1 MKPRSSWS
9 NPLLGIRK
17 WLAAAIAFVLITGQ
31 AAGVAYAAEETV
43 TGIELNYSDADYN
56 DVTSALELLV
66 EDGTIEVAVF
76 ASISGSS
83 SKKDVTEDATW
94 KTSNSS
100 AVKVDNGVL
109 TGVGKGSATITATY
123 KGYSANVKATSD
135 YVYDEITIMQ
145 GETAAPVA
153 IADIQ
158 LGKELAFTLDGKK
171 DGSTNNITDDAAWS
185 TSSSSVA
192 TVDEGAI
199 TLTGT
204 GTVTITAKYKGKSDS
219 VKLTVTSPYKKID
232 ILPVKPD
239 KLLDG
244 LLELE
249 VGGDDYEL
257 SAVAE
262 PKTGTVQTVTAE
274 AKWTSA
280 NTKVLTVE
288 KGELTALAA
297 GKTTITVSHLG
308 VTDTLTVVVRTP
320 YQSIKLTPEKEI
332 HMQLQAESLQI
343 RADVQTN
350 DGDTKEITTE
360 GVWTSSD
367 VTVATVSQGKVTAK
381 AVGTTKITV
390 AHKGISRSIDVTVY
404 PSITKLKAEETELDG
419 FKGISGELPA
429 ITATT
434 FDGSTVDVSK
444 LAQWSVEDE
453 ETAQIENGKWT
464 ALALGETTMTAA
476 VQDIEVEVKVT
487 VHLKPIKLI
496 AESKDMSIITG
507 KETSLPTVHVVYED
521 GEEEDITDAIEWTT
535 KSDNIVIME
544 NSMKGLEAS
553 TVTLTGTY
561 LNKTVSVRVK
571 IEEEIVKFVIEPAKL
586 ELNPGNSKSIRVT
599 GYYKNGKKVSIGSK
613 MNWVSANTDIA
624 AISGSSSVK
633 AIDVGTTK
641 VTGSYQGKTVE
652 VSVSVTP
659 KLKSLQPSTK
669 TVQLTAGHSYNITL
683 QAIFYTGSPVNATES
698 AVWTTSKATVAT
710 VKDGKITA
718 VAKGSTTIKAAY
730 GGKTVSIRV
739 TVK

>member
-17 WLAAAIAFVLITGQ
+17 WLAAAIAFVLVTGQ

-43 TGIELNYSDADYN
+43 TDIELNYSDADYN
-56 DVTSALELLV
+56 DVTSALELFV

-100 AVKVDNGVL
+100 AVKVDKGVL

-123 KGYSANVKATSD
+123 KGYSATVKATSD
-135 YVYDEITIMQ
+135 FVYDEVTIMQ
-145 GETAAPVA
+145 GSAAAPAV

-158 LGKELAFTLDGKK
+158 LGQELAFTLDGEK

-185 TSSSSVA
+185 SSSSSVA
-192 TVDEGAI
+192 TVDEGTI
-199 TLTGT
+199 TLAGT

-219 VKLTVTSPYKKID
+219 VKLTVTSPYRKIE
-232 ILPVKPD
+232 ILPEEAD
-239 KLLDG
+239 DM
-244 LLELE
+244 LELE

-257 SAVAE
+257 SAVAD
-262 PKTGTVQTVTAE
+262 PKSGGTPDIVTEE

-288 KGELTALAA
+288 KGKLTAVAA
-297 GKTTITVSHLG
+297 GKTTVTVSYLG

-332 HMQLQAESLQI
+332 HMLLQDEHFQIHAE
-343 RADVQTN
+343 VQN
-350 DGDTKEITTE
+350 TKGKTEVITTD
-360 GVWTSSD
+360 GTWTSSD
-367 VTVATVSQGKVTAK
+367 VTVATVSLGKVTAK
-381 AVGTTKITV
+381 AVGTSKITV
-390 AHKGISRSIDVTVY
+390 AHKGISRSINVTVY
-404 PSITKLKAEETELDG
+404 PSITKLKAEETQVDG

-444 LAQWSVEDE
+444 LVQWSVEDE
-453 ETAQIENGKWT
+453 EIAEIEDGKWT
-464 ALALGETTMTAA
+464 ALELGETTLIAT
-476 VQDIEVEVKVT
+476 VQDIEVEVKLT
-487 VHLKPIKLI
+487 VHLKPLKLI

-544 NSMKGLEAS
+544 DAMKGLEAS
-553 TVTLTGTY
+553 AITLTGAY

-571 IEEEIVKFVIEPAKL
+571 IEEEIVKFVVEPAKL
-586 ELNPGNSKSIRVT
+586 ELNPGKSKSIRVT
-599 GYYKNGKKVSIGSK
+599 GYYKNGKKVSVGSK
-613 MNWVSANTDIA
+613 MNWVSANDNIA
-624 AISGSSSVK
+624 VISGSSSVK

-652 VSVSVTP
+652 VSVAVSP

-669 TVQLTAGHSYNITL
+669 TVQLTAGQSYTVTL
-683 QAIFYTGSPVNATES
+683 QAVYYTGSPVNATES
-698 AVWTTSKATVAT
+698 ASWTTSKPTVAT

-718 VAKGSTTIKAAY
+718 VAKGSAIIKASY